1 MGHKGGQKPKVSK
14 DKSLAKGGQATLLT
28 LEVEHLAV
36 FEPALQVVVD
46 SHRAAA
52 CGATR
57 IEEVARLEREIAGGI
72 ADELV
77 DGIEHIGRA
86 TGLDGL
92 AIDVEVEVEALGPE
106 KLLLLHPFSEHG
118 RPVEALGQLPR
129 LPLGL
134 ELLLQFACR
143 EVYAHGI
150 GVVVAMGKLQGDALA
165 QTADTHDHLRLILD
179 APHVVGNEEG
189 FAILQH
195 SRVGLHKQYWA
206 LGLHGRAMER
216 QVVLQIIHAYCKY
229 LHLFSL
235 LWLFYFS
242 TFCPM
247 RALTASRERSVR
259 EAI

>member
-1 MGHKGGQKPKVSK
+1 M
-14 DKSLAKGGQATLLT
+14 
-28 LEVEHLAV
+28 
-36 FEPALQVVVD
+36 
-46 SHRAAA
+46 
-52 CGATR
+52 
-57 IEEVARLEREIAGGI
+57 
-72 ADELV
+72 
-77 DGIEHIGRA
+77 
-86 TGLDGL
+86 
-92 AIDVEVEVEALGPE
+92 
-106 KLLLLHPFSEHG
+106 
-118 RPVEALGQLPR
+118 
-129 LPLGL
+129 
-134 ELLLQFACR
+134 CR

-165 QTADTHDHLRLILD
+165 QTADTHHHLRLILD
-179 APHVVGNEEG
+179 APHVVGYEEG

-216 QVVLQIIHAYCKY
+216 QVVLQIIHAYSKY